1 MMVAGVTYQ
10 LAQETRIPKTRDRI
24 EMKIMEGK
32 LSKRISIQMRWN
44 FRAGYFIFYRGRY
57 VSNYSKLVH
66 DNVNFRD
73 L

>member
-10 LAQETRIPKTRDRI
+10 LTQETRIPKTRDRI

-44 FRAGYFIFYRGRY
+44 FRAGYFIFLSWAVCLELFETRARQRE
-57 VSNYSKLVH
+57 L
-66 DNVNFRD
+66 
-73 L
+73 